1 MWTKLCQ
8 VVAQFFLLVLLLS
21 VVDSKGTFYGGHV
34 NPYYGNRYNLY
45 KAGLNPHH
53 SPSKPMTR
61 HKNYCAYVVQKN
73 ITCTMQ
79 DGVATYVKAEYTTK
93 CIWGQKCPVVM
104 YRTFFKPK
112 YKVGFKTVTELE
124 WRCCPGYSGDNC
136 HDGPTSLPDVMVP
149 PFKGAGLPHR
159 PGVKG
164 FPHGPRPPVD
174 QRPGGGQLEPGKPI
188 PGVPDHRTIP
198 TGQLPT
204 GTGKPNYGN
213 KFGISG
219 VTGERLDRMEE
230 DLRRITQSIDTLNG
244 VVAGIEDRL
253 RTSLRDD
260 TQKILVSLLPNAPRV
275 PDSTV
280 GFGEI
285 PDGTPDGLDGG
296 ETLTGFE
303 DLAGRVTEVR
313 DELRAKTHIIEKI
326 QGMVLGHD
334 GQLKK
339 LLDGAIHRHIPGP
352 GSTSYLDE
360 IIDAKLAGVRAEI
373 LDGFERRLNGLEDQ
387 CNQKIGDV
395 QKQCHRE
402 HMDGQEQMQQSL
414 DGRETGLREEL
425 GSLQAQIQGLTLTE
439 SCCGQVNSLS
449 QRVLLLEESVKGLTE
464 SQRQLQTTLS
474 EQTIHIE
481 TLIETRLVDIEGRLN
496 TTSEGTEGADG
507 LPGDLDGFKT
517 MLDNKL
523 KTLEER
529 LFVAVEELS
538 NATAPALLE
547 GQVVPALETE
557 IESVRRRV
565 EGDLTGIQNQLIDLE
580 RLCTSSCGPSNPPAG
595 GVRDTE
601 VEEECDEI
609 GKKMTDR
616 LDSHS
621 NQLDRLNNTLQSLLF
636 RIAQEDTEGSVNGE
650 ITLLKVNINSVNRT
664 LKGLKDSIRYIASE
678 VGHANASWE
687 QREHQI
693 VNQVQGITKL
703 MGHQT
708 SLLGAGERRL
718 AQLKGEL
725 VALKRQLA
733 GELQGCRSTAIEV
746 QKEVKDVDSRVSQV
760 EGQCSNLGELA
771 AHLERIRAELE
782 RHSDSYLSQVNGT
795 LAIHSEQLAE
805 LKGEVKD
812 CATKEAVNQKGD
824 Q

>member
-1 MWTKLCQ
+1 MRTKLCQ
-8 VVAQFFLLVLLLS
+8 LVAQFFLLGVLQS

-34 NPYYGNRYNLY
+34 NPFYGNRYNLY

-53 SPSKPMTR
+53 SPNKPMTR
-61 HKNYCAYVVQKN
+61 HKNHCAYVVQKN
-73 ITCTMQ
+73 VTCTMQ

-104 YRTFFKPK
+104 YRTFYKPK
-112 YKVGFKTVTELE
+112 YKVGYKTVTELE
-124 WRCCPGYSGDNC
+124 WRCCPGYSGENC
-136 HDGPTSLPDVMVP
+136 YDGPTSLPDVIP

-164 FPHGPRPPVD
+164 FPHGPRPPTD
-174 QRPGGGQLEPGKPI
+174 QRPGGGQLEPGKPY
-188 PGVPDHRTIP
+188 PSVPDHRTIP
-198 TGQLPT
+198 TGQLPA
-204 GTGKPNYGN
+204 GNGKPNYGN

-230 DLRRITQSIDTLNG
+230 DLRRLTQGLDTLNG
-244 VVAGIEDRL
+244 VVAGLEERL
-253 RTSLRDD
+253 RTSLRED
-260 TQKILVSLLPNAPRV
+260 TNKILVSLLPNPPRV

-280 GFGEI
+280 GFGVI
-285 PDGTPDGLDGG
+285 PDGTPDGLEGG
-296 ETLTGFE
+296 ESFTGFG

-313 DELRAKTHIIEKI
+313 DELRAKTHIIEEI

-339 LLDGAIHRHIPGP
+339 LLEGARGRPIPGP
-352 GSTSYLDE
+352 SSTTHLDD
-360 IIDAKLAGVRAEI
+360 ILDVKLAGVRAEI
-373 LDGFERRLNGLEDQ
+373 LDGFERRLTSLESHCDT
-387 CNQKIGDV
+387 KIGEV
-395 QKQCHRE
+395 QQQCHRD
-402 HMDGQEQMQQSL
+402 HIDGQEQMQQSL
-414 DGRETGLREEL
+414 EGRETGLREEL

-464 SQRQLQTTLS
+464 SQRQLQTALTDQS
-474 EQTIHIE
+474 IHVE

-496 TTSEGTEGADG
+496 ATEGGPDG
-507 LPGDLDGFKT
+507 AAVLPGGLDGFKT
-517 MLDNKL
+517 MLEDKL

-529 LFVAVEELS
+529 VFVAVEELS

-565 EGDLTGIQNQLIDLE
+565 EGDLDGIQKQLIDLE
-580 RLCTSSCGPSNPPAG
+580 LLCTSSCSPSTPPAG
-595 GVRDTE
+595 GVSVTE
-601 VEEECDEI
+601 VEEECE
-609 GKKMTDR
+609 GLEKKMTDR
-616 LDSHS
+616 LDTHS
-621 NQLDRLNNTLQSLLF
+621 NQLDRLNNTLQNLLF
-636 RIAQEDTEGSVNGE
+636 RIAQEDTEGIVQGE

-664 LKGLKDSIRYIASE
+664 LKGLKDSISLIASE
-678 VGHANASWE
+678 VGHANNTWE
-687 QREHQI
+687 QREHQL

-703 MGHQT
+703 VGHQAA
-708 SLLGAGERRL
+708 LLGAGERRL

-725 VALKRQLA
+725 VALKRQLS

-746 QKEVKDVDSRVSQV
+746 QKGVKDVDSRVSQV
-760 EGQCSNLGELA
+760 EGQCSSLGELA
-771 AHLERIRAELE
+771 EQLERIRAELE
-782 RHSDSYLSQVNGT
+782 THSDSYLAQVNGT
-795 LAIHSEQLAE
+795 LAVHSEQLAE

-812 CATKEAVNQKGD
+812 CAAKGAANQKGD